1 MKISD
6 LSNASRQRD
15 RPSEIYKILIVV
27 LAAFAFWLMF
37 RVGEGER
44 EFRESQQALRHVTS
58 WRQEARVGAQVN
70 QQAEVMCPDDE
81 RGPGQTTSRSKDGAA
96 NGVRVE
102 SVENGP
108 NSHLQVSGNLPDKSD
123 TVPKVTAP
131 CEKLLHGEFL
141 YPLPDYD
148 HLIKHTKIIKG
159 AVESVQGLKCQEW
172 TTVRVIAGR
181 FAPPQPFDD
190 AQICIGLDDHLP
202 RRIKYEKVEYTFYDW
217 NTPIQVEANQAPRT
231 RHP

>member
-6 LSNASRQRD
+6 LPNASRQRD
-15 RPSEIYKILIVV
+15 RHFVIYKILIVV
-27 LAAFAFWLMF
+27 LAAFSFWLMF
-37 RVGEGER
+37 RVREGER

-58 WRQEARVGAQVN
+58 WRQQARGSQGN
-70 QQAEVMCPDDE
+70 QQAEIICPDDE
-81 RGPGQTTSRSKDGAA
+81 RGPGQTTHSKDGAA

-102 SVENGP
+102 SVEDGT
-108 NSHLQVSGNLPDKSD
+108 NSRLQTPGNPPDKSE
-123 TVPKVTAP
+123 TVRKVTAP
-131 CEKLLHGEFL
+131 CEKLLHDEFP

-172 TTVRVIAGR
+172 TTVRVIPGR
-181 FAPPQPFDD
+181 FAPAQPFDD

-202 RRIKYEKVEYTFYDW
+202 RRIKYDKVEYIFYDW
-217 NTPIQVEANQAPRT
+217 NTHIQVEENQAPRT
-231 RHP
+231 RRP

>member
-1 MKISD
+1 M
-6 LSNASRQRD
+6 
-15 RPSEIYKILIVV
+15 IYKILIVV

-58 WRQEARVGAQVN
+58 WRQEARMGAQVN
-70 QQAEVMCPDDE
+70 QQAEIMCSDDE
-81 RGPGQTTSRSKDGAA
+81 REPGPSTFHSKDDAA

-108 NSHLQVSGNLPDKSD
+108 NSHLQPSGNLPDKSE

-131 CEKLLHGEFL
+131 CEKLHGDFL

-148 HLIKHTKIIKG
+148 HLIRHTKIIKG
-159 AVESVQGLKCQEW
+159 AVESVQGMKCQEW
-172 TTVRVIAGR
+172 TTVRVIPGR
-181 FAPPQPFDD
+181 FAPAQPFDD

-202 RRIKYEKVEYTFYDW
+202 RRIKYEKVEYIFYDW
-217 NTPIQVEANQAPRT
+217 NTPIQVKENQAPRT
-231 RHP
+231 RLP

>member
-6 LSNASRQRD
+6 LSNASRQRG
-15 RPSEIYKILIVV
+15 RPSVIYEILIVV

-58 WRQEARVGAQVN
+58 WRQDARVGAQVN

-81 RGPGQTTSRSKDGAA
+81 RGAGQPTSDPKDGAA
-96 NGVRVE
+96 NGARVE
-102 SVENGP
+102 SAENVP
-108 NSHLQVSGNLPDKSD
+108 NSHLQPSGNLPDKSE
-123 TVPKVTAP
+123 TVPKVTTP
-131 CEKLLHGEFL
+131 CKKLLHDGFL

-159 AVESVQGLKCQEW
+159 AVESVQDLKCQEW
-172 TTVRVIAGR
+172 KTVRIVPGR
-181 FAPPQPFDD
+181 FAPAQPFDN
-190 AQICIGLDDHLP
+190 AQICIGLEDHLP
-202 RRIKYEKVEYTFYDW
+202 RRIKYDKVEYIFYDW
-217 NTPIQVEANQAPRT
+217 NTNQTPRT
-231 RHP
+231 LRP

>member
-1 MKISD
+1 M
-6 LSNASRQRD
+6 
-15 RPSEIYKILIVV
+15 IYKILIVV
-27 LAAFAFWLMF
+27 FATFAVWLMF

-70 QQAEVMCPDDE
+70 QQAEVMCSDDE
-81 RGPGQTTSRSKDGAA
+81 RGPDMSASHSKDGAA
-96 NGVRVE
+96 IGVRVQ

-108 NSHLQVSGNLPDKSD
+108 SSHLRVSGNLPDKSD
-123 TVPKVTAP
+123 NVRKVTAP
-131 CEKLLHGEFL
+131 CEKLLHGEFP

-159 AVESVQGLKCQEW
+159 AIESVEGLNCQEW
-172 TTVRVIAGR
+172 TTVRVIPGR
-181 FAPPQPFDD
+181 FAPAQPFDD

-202 RRIKYEKVEYTFYDW
+202 RRVRYEKVEYIFYDW
-217 NTPIQVEANQAPRT
+217 NTPIQVEANPAP
-231 RHP
+231 

>member
-15 RPSEIYKILIVV
+15 RPSVIYKILIVV
-27 LAAFAFWLMF
+27 FAAFAFWLMF

-70 QQAEVMCPDDE
+70 QQAEIMCSDDE
-81 RGPGQTTSRSKDGAA
+81 RGPGPSTSHSKDDAA
-96 NGVRVE
+96 NGV
-102 SVENGP
+102 NGP
-108 NSHLQVSGNLPDKSD
+108 NSHLQPSGNLPDKSE

-131 CEKLLHGEFL
+131 CEKLHGEFL

-148 HLIKHTKIIKG
+148 HLIKHTKILKG
-159 AVESVQGLKCQEW
+159 AVESVQGVKCQEW
-172 TTVRVIAGR
+172 TTVRVIPGR
-181 FAPPQPFDD
+181 FAPAQPFDD

-202 RRIKYEKVEYTFYDW
+202 RRIKYEKVEYIFYDW
-217 NTPIQVEANQAPRT
+217 NTPIQVKGNQAPLT
-231 RHP
+231 RLP

>member
-1 MKISD
+1 VKISE
-6 LSNASRQRD
+6 LPNANRQRD
-15 RPSEIYKILIVV
+15 RLPAIYKILIVA

-37 RVGEGER
+37 RVREGER

-70 QQAEVMCPDDE
+70 QQAEIMCPDDE
-81 RGPGQTTSRSKDGAA
+81 RGPDQTTSHSKDGAA

-102 SVENGP
+102 SVKNGP
-108 NSHLQVSGNLPDKSD
+108 NSHLQTSGNLPDKSE
-123 TVPKVTAP
+123 TAPKVTAP
-131 CEKLLHGEFL
+131 CEKLLHDEFL

-181 FAPPQPFDD
+181 FAPAQPFDD

-202 RRIKYEKVEYTFYDW
+202 RRIKYDKVEYIFYDW
-217 NTPIQVEANQAPRT
+217 NTHIQVEGNQAPRT
-231 RHP
+231 RRP